1 MMKWN
6 KSSRLF
12 KTAGRYIPGGVNS
25 PVRAFR
31 NVGGSPLFITRGKG
45 SKIFDADGN
54 RYIDYVASWGPL
66 ILGHAHP
73 SITRAILKV
82 IAKGTSFGAP
92 TEQETELARLIV
104 QAVPS
109 IEMIRLVSSG
119 TEAAMSAIRVARGYT
134 GRDRIIKFA
143 GCYHGHSDGL
153 LVKAGSGATTFGTPD
168 SAGVP
173 RDYARNTIVL
183 SYNDSEA
190 LSRCLRKDGSK
201 VAAII
206 VEPVAANIGLVLPEP
221 GFLKT
226 LRKLSHQDGIVLIF
240 DEVITGFRL
249 GYGGAQEYYGIRPD
263 LTCLGK
269 IIGGGLPVGAYGG
282 KREIME
288 KVAPLGPVY
297 QAGTLSGNPVAVA
310 AGIAMLK
317 ELRKPGVYVRLARKG
332 EKLAS
337 ALAAASEDS
346 GIPARVNNL
355 GSMFSI
361 FFGIEEASNY
371 EQVLKSDRELYR
383 RFFWAMLERG
393 VYLAP
398 SPFETA
404 FVSLA
409 HSESD
414 LDFTIEKIIE
424 TFRIIK
430 T

>member
-1 MMKWN
+1 
-6 KSSRLF
+6 
-12 KTAGRYIPGGVNS
+12 
-25 PVRAFR
+25 
-31 NVGGSPLFITRGKG
+31 
-45 SKIFDADGN
+45 
-54 RYIDYVASWGPL
+54 
-66 ILGHAHP
+66 
-73 SITRAILKV
+73 
-82 IAKGTSFGAP
+82 
-92 TEQETELARLIV
+92 
-104 QAVPS
+104 
-109 IEMIRLVSSG
+109 
-119 TEAAMSAIRVARGYT
+119 
-134 GRDRIIKFA
+134 
-143 GCYHGHSDGL
+143 
-153 LVKAGSGATTFGTPD
+153 
-168 SAGVP
+168 
-173 RDYARNTIVL
+173 
-183 SYNDSEA
+183 
-190 LSRCLRKDGSK
+190 
-201 VAAII
+201 
-206 VEPVAANIGLVLPEP
+206 
-221 GFLKT
+221 
-226 LRKLSHQDGIVLIF
+226 
-240 DEVITGFRL
+240 
-249 GYGGAQEYYGIRPD
+249 
-263 LTCLGK
+263 
-269 IIGGGLPVGAYGG
+269 
-282 KREIME
+282 
-288 KVAPLGPVY
+288 
-297 QAGTLSGNPVAVA
+297 VAVA